1 MPFLLFTNI
10 NIMKK
15 YKYTGEDKFFIKD
28 GQIVEGNI
36 TTWSVKKPNSN
47 ERENVE
53 LLYIKNAGFKGE
65 DMPINKKNLIEVHT
79 SNGI

>member
-1 MPFLLFTNI
+1 MYVFF
-10 NIMKK
+10 
-15 YKYTGEDKFFIKD
+15 KFFIKN

-53 LLYIKNAGFKGE
+53 LLYVANAGFRCE
-65 DMPINKKNLIEVHT
+65 DMPINKKNLIEVG
-79 SNGI
+79 S